1 MLYGKLARLRNYE
14 DLEVNDEALR
24 YYYASL
30 SDSNNLNASKTLM
43 HNSKGTDDFNSFVN
57 NLLNNADS
65 FTNSLI
71 RERDYLVSISVKG
84 EILYRI

>member
-1 MLYGKLARLRNYE
+1 
-14 DLEVNDEALR
+14 
-24 YYYASL
+24 
-30 SDSNNLNASKTLM
+30 M